1 MAPAVLPTTSTSKNG
16 RVITPDET
24 TSPSTSP
31 VKLGILTSGGD
42 AQGMNAAVRAVVRT
56 AIRLGAQPYAIY
68 EGYQGMI
75 DGGDGIKKFDWDSVG
90 SIMHRGGTLIGTFR
104 SKEFRE
110 RAGRLKA
117 AANLIEHGIDHLVV
131 IGGDGS
137 LSGLDLFRQ
146 EWASLLEELAS
157 DGRITREQAAA
168 HPTLMIAGLVGSIDN
183 DLVGTD
189 MTIGADTALHRIV
202 DAIDDLASTAA
213 SHQRSFVVEVMGRHC
228 GYLALMASV
237 AGGCDYCLIPEN
249 PPADGWEEKMCAELK
264 RGRDAGRR
272 DSIVIVAEGAQDRA
286 GNPIS
291 SEYVRSTLEE
301 RLGEDARVTILGH
314 VQRGGTP
321 SAYDRWASTWLGH
334 EAAKEVLAA
343 TPDSPGMVMALRGN
357 RVTGTDLMEAVQDTR
372 KVPELI
378 AAGDFDAA
386 MALRGGSFT
395 EMRQIFHELAEPG
408 RVEPGSGA
416 KRVAIVHAGGLAPGM
431 NTAARAAVRLGI
443 ARGHTMLGV
452 RNGFVGMRDGQ
463 IEEMTW
469 DDVEGWT
476 GEGGAEL
483 GTRRTIP
490 SVEHLYPISRSLEEH
505 GVDALMVIGGWNAYQ
520 AAYLLHSEKD
530 RYPAFNIP
538 IVCVPATIDNNV
550 PGSELAIGTD
560 TALNVVVEAID
571 RIKMSGSATK
581 RAFVVET
588 MGRYCGYLALMSGM
602 AAGAE
607 RVYLHET
614 GISLGD
620 LYRDMEWLRE
630 SYENGRRLFLAIRN
644 ERASEHYD
652 TEFLAKLLEEEGK
665 EEFDVRSTILGHIQQ
680 GGAPTPFDRL
690 LATRLTSNAL
700 ELFREGWADTTG
712 RSNKSWYIGLQEGRV
727 AKEPLAHMMEH
738 MDPTFRRPLDQWWME
753 LQEVFADVSY
763 EPSTPLHDSL

>member
-1 MAPAVLPTTSTSKNG
+1 MSTD
-16 RVITPDET
+16 VINTPVQQ
-24 TSPSTSP
+24 PSEPP

-56 AIRLGAQPYAIY
+56 AIQLGAQPYAIY

-75 DGGDGIKKFDWDSVG
+75 DGGEGIKPFDWDDVG

-110 RAGRLKA
+110 REGRLKA
-117 AANLIEHGIDHLVV
+117 AANLIGHGIDHLVV

-146 EWASLLEELAS
+146 EWSSLLDELAT
-157 DGRITREQAAA
+157 DGRITREQADA

-249 PPADGWEEKMCAELK
+249 PPAEGWEDRMCAELK

-272 DSIVIVAEGAQDRA
+272 DSIVIVAEGAQDGD
-286 GNPIS
+286 GNPIT
-291 SEYVRSTLEE
+291 SEYVRQTLEE

-334 EAAKEVLAA
+334 EAAKAVLAA
-343 TPDSPGMVMALRGN
+343 TPDSPGLVMALRGN
-357 RVTGTDLMEAVQDTR
+357 RVVGVDLMEAVKQTR
-372 KVPELI
+372 RVPELI
-378 AAGDFDAA
+378 EGKDFDAA
-386 MALRGGSFT
+386 MKLRGGSFT
-395 EMRQIFHELAEPG
+395 EMRQIFHELAEPS
-408 RVEPGSGA
+408 RVNPESSA
-416 KRVAIVHAGGLAPGM
+416 KRIAIVHAGGLAPGM

-443 ARGHTMLGV
+443 SRGHTMLGV

-463 IEEMTW
+463 IEQLTW

-490 SVEHLYPISRSLEEH
+490 PLEHLYGISRSLEDND
-505 GVDALMVIGGWNAYQ
+505 VDALLVIGGWNAYQ
-520 AAYLLHSEKD
+520 AAHMLHTEKD

-550 PGSELAIGTD
+550 PGSELAIGAD
-560 TALNVVVEAID
+560 TALNVIVEAID
-571 RIKMSGSATK
+571 RIKLSGSATK

-588 MGRYCGYLALMSGM
+588 MGRYCGYLALMSGISG
-602 AAGAE
+602 GAE

-620 LYRDMEWLRE
+620 LYHDMEWLRDSFE
-630 SYENGRRLFLAIRN
+630 GGRRLFLAIRN

-652 TEFLAKLLEEEGK
+652 TEFLANLLEEEGK
-665 EEFDVRSTILGHIQQ
+665 DTFDVRHSILGHIQQ

-690 LATRLTSNAL
+690 LATRLVSNAL
-700 ELFREGWADTTG
+700 NLLDEGWATK
-712 RSNKSWYIGLQEGRV
+712 RCESWYIGLQEGAV
-727 AKEPLAHMMEH
+727 AKQPLAHMMEH
-738 MDPTFRRPLDQWWME
+738 VDPTFRRPLEQWWME
-753 LQEVFADVSY
+753 LREVFADVAY
-763 EPSTPLHDSL
+763 EPSTPMHTSL